1 MARYSIQKQGCEY
14 VVLVDD
20 HVNFRNELA
29 HVIGGFGEFIV
40 PWQADNGKHLIRQ
53 MAKSTLPDIVLLDI
67 NMPEMDGFETA
78 AWLRD
83 HYPEVKVLAISTWDN
98 EKTIS
103 RMLSLGA
110 RGFVLKDS
118 EPGDIR
124 MMLLDLSLHQ

>member
-1 MARYSIQKQGCEY
+1 MMKKEIS

-29 HVIGGFGEFIV
+29 TVIDSFAEFVV
-40 PWQADNGKHLIRQ
+40 PWQADNGKQLIKQ
-53 MAKSTLPDIVLLDI
+53 LAQHTLPDIVLLDI

-78 AWLRD
+78 AWLKS

-98 EKTIS
+98 EKTIN

-110 RGFVLKDS
+110 SGFVLKDV
-118 EPGDIR
+118 EPTE
-124 MMLLDLSLHQ
+124 MKAALLEVAEK